1 MSAHKKFGGIFLKL
15 VFQEARKQCSWQL
28 ITMVLITLVFAWE
41 AYDKGCEV
49 HLQAD
54 PTKLELLYESFKVKK
69 EDFKEQQKESILE
82 KYGRQEHLDAPPA
95 KLLLAQTENYVEYSR
110 YWTVIKGQEW
120 LSPAPSTRKIWRST
134 IIHISGDLTGK
145 KADGDTNA
153 VILFSSITIV
163 L

>member
-41 AYDKGCEV
+41 AYDKGSEV

-54 PTKLELLYESFKVKK
+54 PTKLELLYKSFKVKK

-82 KYGRQEHLDAPPA
+82 KVIMTKRHTIRFNPSELGAIGIQYQYNYISELLQQNKPP
-95 KLLLAQTENYVEYSR
+95 QT
-110 YWTVIKGQEW
+110 
-120 LSPAPSTRKIWRST
+120 
-134 IIHISGDLTGK
+134 
-145 KADGDTNA
+145 
-153 VILFSSITIV
+153 
-163 L
+163 

>member
-41 AYDKGCEV
+41 AYDKGSEV

-54 PTKLELLYESFKVKK
+54 PTKLELLYKSFKVKK

-82 KYGRQEHLDAPPA
+82 KVIMTKRHTIRFNPSGLGAIGIQYQYNYISELLQQNKPP
-95 KLLLAQTENYVEYSR
+95 QT
-110 YWTVIKGQEW
+110 
-120 LSPAPSTRKIWRST
+120 
-134 IIHISGDLTGK
+134 
-145 KADGDTNA
+145 
-153 VILFSSITIV
+153 
-163 L
+163 

>member
-82 KYGRQEHLDAPPA
+82 KVIMTKRHTIRFNPSGLGAIGIQYQYNYISELLQQNKPP
-95 KLLLAQTENYVEYSR
+95 QT
-110 YWTVIKGQEW
+110 
-120 LSPAPSTRKIWRST
+120 
-134 IIHISGDLTGK
+134 
-145 KADGDTNA
+145 
-153 VILFSSITIV
+153 
-163 L
+163 

>member
-54 PTKLELLYESFKVKK
+54 PTKLELLYKSFKVKK

-82 KYGRQEHLDAPPA
+82 KVIMTKRHTIRFNPSGLGAIGIQYQYNYISELLQQNKPP
-95 KLLLAQTENYVEYSR
+95 QT
-110 YWTVIKGQEW
+110 
-120 LSPAPSTRKIWRST
+120 
-134 IIHISGDLTGK
+134 
-145 KADGDTNA
+145 
-153 VILFSSITIV
+153 
-163 L
+163 